1 MMMFK
6 FDINTVVEPAVKS
19 AKTFS
24 GMITVEPVK
33 TAVDAV
39 IDANA
44 SSVWIAETSSV
55 GIESSIV
62 VNLAF
67 TLA

>member
-6 FDINTVVEPAVKS
+6 FDINTVVEPAVKN

-24 GMITVEPVK
+24 GMITAEPVRK
-33 TAVDAV
+33 AVDSM

-44 SSVWIAETSSV
+44 
-55 GIESSIV
+55 
-62 VNLAF
+62 AF
-67 TLA
+67 TKSVFGAYQSYAESVAYQASK

>member
-1 MMMFK
+1 MTMFK

-24 GMITVEPVK
+24 GMITAEPVK

-44 SSVWIAETSSV
+44 SFVKAM
-55 GIESSIV
+55 
-62 VNLAF
+62 F
-67 TLA
+67 TACQDYSTTVTKTAK